1 MRASYEHTP
10 EKRIQFEEK
19 PALTPAPLPLNEAF
33 RYQPGEAF
41 LILIVILILICPDL
55 FDYDYDYDY
64 EQDLGARP

>member
-10 EKRIQFEEK
+10 EKLIQFEEK

-41 LILIVILILICPDL
+41 LIVIVIVICPDL
-55 FDYDYDYDY
+55 VDYDYDY